1 MKKMDQKVAGRAV
14 FAVAGGLL
22 LASLA
27 PVSALASALDSAVLS
42 GPRAETTLSAEAD
55 ATLFKGT
62 DATLFKGTDA
72 TLFKGTDATLFKGT
86 DRLSETD
93 AALMMDL
100 DDDDALQLSED
111 AEILQLSD
119 LADD

>member
-72 TLFKGTDATLFKGT
+72 TLFKGTD
-86 DRLSETD
+86 RLSETD